1 MCSSDLNVQ
10 YAGKGLWGRDYII
23 DRPTEISYALI
34 PHAGTWEKSRIWTQS
49 ERRNEPLVATLD
61 GDATLTSGS
70 LFRIENNA
78 YELVS
83 MVYKGNDLYI
93 RLFNAQ
99 SDASPKTITFQG
111 QDVKASLVELDNRLV
126 EDLTVTEKKGAS
138 SMRLSIPRYGI
149 RTLKVSCKNI

>member
-1 MCSSDLNVQ
+1 M
-10 YAGKGLWGRDYII
+10 
-23 DRPTEISYALI
+23 PE
-34 PHAGTWEKSRIWTQS
+34 TWEKSRIWTQS
-49 ERRNEPLVATLD
+49 ERRNEPLVATLG

-126 EDLTVTEKKGAS
+126 ET
-138 SMRLSIPRYGI
+138 
-149 RTLKVSCKNI
+149 